1 VRNKMAALRVAESKT
16 PHPFER
22 CFTTLADYSPERAI
36 GALSDAVRAEKQG
49 MNAYDWIQEA
59 LPEAEL
65 KRAFAFGTVGELYR
79 SYSRGQE
86 YSRFKGTL
94 RAA

>member
-1 VRNKMAALRVAESKT
+1 
-16 PHPFER
+16 
-22 CFTTLADYSPERAI
+22 
-36 GALSDAVRAEKQG
+36 

>member
-65 KRAFAFGTVGELYR
+65 KRAFAFGTVGC
-79 SYSRGQE
+79 
-86 YSRFKGTL
+86 L
-94 RAA
+94 RRPKFEPLVGIAPTEN